1 MKNSK
6 SKPTVPKFARF
17 SARQLNL
24 PSGARFGYNFS
35 LFQFLFLVLNK
46 NNFPW
51 LQEYYPWVAE
61 ANDNF
66 STIQKTEGCLAK
78 HLYNET
84 YRIEDV

>member
-1 MKNSK
+1 MSRLIIYLILSLVIFNTHSV
-6 SKPTVPKFARF
+6 SSESF
-17 SARQLNL
+17 NL
-24 PSGARFGYNFS
+24 
-35 LFQFLFLVLNK
+35 QCKWENK